1 MSITANTTDSPL
13 DYFYYFYRWV
23 VESPCSPFTGIEEE
37 AAPIG
42 IHPNPSSGG
51 IYLTGVLPGTSVK
64 VTDAQG
70 REVWSGVVGESARLD
85 LTRLTAGLHFIH
97 LAGERPRRVILT
109 D

>member
-1 MSITANTTDSPL
+1 M
-13 DYFYYFYRWV
+13 
-23 VESPCSPFTGIEEE
+23 VESPCAPFTSIEEE
-37 AAPIG
+37 QGPIG
-42 IHPNPSSGG
+42 VHPNPSSGG
-51 IYLTGVLPGTSVK
+51 IHLSGVLPGTPLI
-64 VTDAQG
+64 VTDVQG